1 MAGPP
6 SHAVATLLVSC
17 PDRRGIVAALA
28 QLLYG
33 HGANILDADQH
44 TDPVAG
50 MFFQRIRFD
59 LAELRTD
66 HTSLERAIAEAA
78 ERFGMTWRLA
88 QADRIRR
95 MALFVSKYDH
105 CLYDLLLRQ
114 RAGELA
120 CEIPLIVSN
129 HQDLAPVA
137 AQFGI
142 PFEVFPIRPET
153 KTDQEKRERDRLDA
167 LGVDLIVLARYMQV
181 LSPEFTDAYPAR
193 IINIHHS
200 FLPAFMGGK
209 PYHQAHLRGVKLIGA
224 TAHYATPDLDEG
236 PIIDQDVTR
245 CSHRDTIA
253 DLIRKGRDLEKQV
266 LARAVR
272 LHLDDRVLVYGNKTV
287 VFD

>member
-1 MAGPP
+1 MSGPGP
-6 SHAVATLLVSC
+6 DQIATLLVSC

-28 QLLYG
+28 QVLYG

-50 MFFQRIRFD
+50 MFFQRIRVD
-59 LAELRTD
+59 LSQIHTD
-66 HTSLERAIAEAA
+66 RTSLEGAVREVA
-78 ERFGMTWRLA
+78 ERFEMTWL
-88 QADRIRR
+88 
-95 MALFVSKYDH
+95 MASAARPQRVAIFVSRYDH

-129 HQDLAPVA
+129 HPDLAPVA

-153 KTDQEKRERDRLDA
+153 KAEQEKREQERLEA
-167 LGVDLIVLARYMQV
+167 LGIDLIVLARYMQV
-181 LSPEFTDAYPAR
+181 LSPEFTAAWPAR
-193 IINIHHS
+193 IVNIHHS

-224 TAHYATPDLDEG
+224 TAHYATSDLDEG
-236 PIIDQDVTR
+236 PIIDQDVAR
-245 CSHRDTIA
+245 CSHRDA
-253 DLIRKGRDLEKQV
+253 VSDLIRKGRDLEKVV

-272 LHLDDRVLVYGNKTV
+272 WHLDDRVLVYGNKTV